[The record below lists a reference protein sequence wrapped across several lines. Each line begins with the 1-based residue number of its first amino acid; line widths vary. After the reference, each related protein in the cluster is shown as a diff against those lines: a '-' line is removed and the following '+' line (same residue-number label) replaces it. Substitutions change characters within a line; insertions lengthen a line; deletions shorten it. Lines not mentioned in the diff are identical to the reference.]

1 MPTLHLICGMPGTGK
16 STLAAKIERAGAL
29 RLTPDDWM
37 AVFVGGD
44 GRDSE
49 MRTKIEAVQFTVAL
63 RVLERRL
70 DVVLDNGFWHR
81 AERDSARERASA
93 VGAETKLYYLD
104 VPKDEVKRRLILR
117 NQDLP
122 PNTFRVTPEDIDE
135 WWDYLER
142 PTPDEPGLIHV
153 TG

>member
-37 AVFVGGD
+37 AALVGSD
-44 GRDSE
+44 GRDQE
-49 MRTKIEAVQFTVAL
+49 MRTKIEAVQFALAL
-63 RVLERRL
+63 RALELGL

-81 AERDSARERASA
+81 AERDTARTRATA
-93 VGAETKLYYLD
+93 VGAQTKLYYLD
-104 VPKDEVKRRLILR
+104 IAKDEVKRRLILR
-117 NQDLP
+117 NQALP
-122 PNTFRVTPEDIDE
+122 PNTFPVTPDDIDE

-142 PTPDEPGLIHV
+142 PAPDEPGLIHL
-153 TG
+153 TS